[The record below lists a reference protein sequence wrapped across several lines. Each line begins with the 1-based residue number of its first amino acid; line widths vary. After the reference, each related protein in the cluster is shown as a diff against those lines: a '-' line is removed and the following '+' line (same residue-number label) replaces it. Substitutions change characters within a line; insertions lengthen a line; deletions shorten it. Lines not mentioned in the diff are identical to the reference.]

1 MPISQAMA
9 VPRPILLTLLGTVLL
24 AATFF
29 ATRNAREQVAEEPA
43 PPPVQQAE
51 AVRGPSEAP
60 EKDKPRADK
69 AQAADKQR
77 QAERSRAD
85 EDRSRSG
92 ADRSRAAE
100 RGARRGSGARPS
112 VASAVKRAVA
122 GNRLVVLFF
131 YSRGASDDR
140 RVASSVASLR
150 GRTKAAVF
158 SDRIGN
164 LGKYGQIATSVGVTR
179 SPSIVIIGKGNRGR
193 LIEGYVD
200 PDTLAQ
206 RVADAR

>member
-1 MPISQAMA
+1 MA

-29 ATRNAREQVAEEPA
+29 ATRGARDRVAEEPA
-43 PPPVQQAE
+43 PAPVEQAARPSPE
-51 AVRGPSEAP
+51 AA
-60 EKDKPRADK
+60 EKSNAQGETSKPRADK
-69 AQAADKQR
+69 AQGNAK
-77 QAERSRAD
+77 ERRAD
-85 EDRSRSG
+85 GRPAKKRNAS
-92 ADRSRAAE
+92 
-100 RGARRGSGARPS
+100 PS
-112 VASAVKRAVA
+112 VAASVKRAVA

-131 YSRGASDDR
+131 YARRGADDR
-140 RVASSVASLR
+140 RVARSVDSLR

-158 SDRIGN
+158 RDRIGN
-164 LGKYGQIATSVGVTR
+164 LGDYGQIATSVGVSR

>member
-1 MPISQAMA
+1 MA

-29 ATRNAREQVAEEPA
+29 ATRSARDRVADEPA
-43 PPPVQQAE
+43 PAPIEQAARPAPEAAEKSKPQAE
-51 AVRGPSEAP
+51 KSKPQA
-60 EKDKPRADK
+60 EKSNAKERRADGRPAK
-69 AQAADKQR
+69 KRDA
-77 QAERSRAD
+77 S
-85 EDRSRSG
+85 
-92 ADRSRAAE
+92 
-100 RGARRGSGARPS
+100 PS
-112 VASAVKRAVA
+112 VAASVKKAVA

-131 YSRGASDDR
+131 YARDGADDR
-140 RVASSVASLR
+140 RVARSVDSLR

-158 SDRIGN
+158 RDRIGN
-164 LGKYGQIATSVGVTR
+164 LGDYGQIATSVGVSR

-200 PDTLAQ
+200 PNTLAQ